1 MPGFDEIKEVNGEV
15 ENNIDEMTREIFMKE
30 AAKNGWNLEGEA
42 DVLETVYDIYEGA
55 VQMPM
60 VDMRFWQAF
69 GAFIYSKGKSKRE
82 VIDAFLEQTEDMKYD
97 LDDYK
102 QREALDEL
110 TDKIREYDPPEPEKT
125 SELANEQNVQPE
137 KSEAPKPLVP
147 NLQTDIANKL
157 MNFTPEEEQTYNKL
171 IDKTCSFYNDVDI
184 LNHRE
189 VFEGQKHQR
198 EDFKDS
204 EHTYTITR
212 TGGFTIALY
221 ALAATKKYTFDQ
233 LMDSDQLR
241 EEKADMF
248 DKVVQNSRKPATP
261 EKQQWVA
268 KQLYEGEK
276 VVKNMAEEVSKKID
290 YSQPDLLHNK
300 DFCHLTQLA
309 FSQFDASQEMQRCKP
324 EIVALA
330 QKDNPGIKKFSD
342 YQKKVTKNFHP
353 LHNVASSIDSIQ
365 VQSRRLAK
373 TNRTDAAV
381 SAANIF
387 AAHDALSNTISFL
400 AEEQKKKDAKPYTAL
415 YGSLKDTQLKANYG
429 MAIQQ
434 YLPVFRFVDKDPAM
448 KDALIDKMVDG
459 KVFGQLK
466 GDYTSG
472 IDYKLSDNAKSFEN
486 DLRKEAAANDE
497 KEQELNGGN
506 IGGAENKPS
515 DNVPN
520 PENDI
525 KKEAAANDE
534 KEQELKIGN
543 IGGAEN
549 KPSDNVPNPENDIKK
564 EAAANDEKEQELKG
578 ENIGGA
584 DNKLPGHQK
593 GVEPAKT
600 IKKADLIKSLDDKL
614 RDMKAKRLILFN
626 KYRIGHSD
634 SAEFTAMTE
643 AMQKMKEAAE
653 GAKEPINQDENFKQ
667 AFLDAYKANIAYTAQ
682 KRKEANI
689 ADDNLTWH
697 PKSPLGMKRYNA
709 STDFIKMSEEL
720 FPDIIAADKQR
731 EIDEREAELRQSEET
746 LEMNPNSYMEE
757 RLQQNKD
764 TIKKQGEQCGIML
777 FLYGKDTPEEFENDL
792 RVSLAESIAMRTVG
806 HFYKECEESGIQLPE
821 GDELKQDFDQRV
833 AQAAAGIMARD
844 DFQYLV
850 THNTPAVLKQYAIM
864 GNGNRLIQQLSEA
877 AKIVNEQQK
886 NAAPKANE
894 KEKKNDAPAME

>member
-497 KEQELNGGN
+497 KEQEL
-506 IGGAENKPS
+506 
-515 DNVPN
+515 
-520 PENDI
+520 
-525 KKEAAANDE
+525 
-534 KEQELKIGN
+534 KIGN

>member
-1 MPGFDEIKEVNGEV
+1 
-15 ENNIDEMTREIFMKE
+15 
-30 AAKNGWNLEGEA
+30 
-42 DVLETVYDIYEGA
+42 
-55 VQMPM
+55 
-60 VDMRFWQAF
+60 
-69 GAFIYSKGKSKRE
+69 
-82 VIDAFLEQTEDMKYD
+82 
-97 LDDYK
+97 
-102 QREALDEL
+102 
-110 TDKIREYDPPEPEKT
+110 
-125 SELANEQNVQPE
+125 
-137 KSEAPKPLVP
+137 
-147 NLQTDIANKL
+147 
-157 MNFTPEEEQTYNKL
+157 
-171 IDKTCSFYNDVDI
+171 
-184 LNHRE
+184 
-189 VFEGQKHQR
+189 
-198 EDFKDS
+198 
-204 EHTYTITR
+204 
-212 TGGFTIALY
+212 
-221 ALAATKKYTFDQ
+221 
-233 LMDSDQLR
+233 
-241 EEKADMF
+241 
-248 DKVVQNSRKPATP
+248 
-261 EKQQWVA
+261 
-268 KQLYEGEK
+268 
-276 VVKNMAEEVSKKID
+276 MAEEVSKKID

-330 QKDNPGIKKFSD
+330 QKDDPGIKKFSD

-400 AEEQKKKDAKPYTAL
+400 AEEQKKKDAKPYTEL

-434 YLPVFRFVDKDPAM
+434 YMPVFRFVDKDPAM

-486 DLRKEAAANDE
+486 DLRKEAAAN
-497 KEQELNGGN
+497 
-506 IGGAENKPS
+506 A
-515 DNVPN
+515 
-520 PENDI
+520 
-525 KKEAAANDE
+525 
-534 KEQELKIGN
+534 
-543 IGGAEN
+543 
-549 KPSDNVPNPENDIKK
+549 
-564 EAAANDEKEQELKG
+564 EKEQELKG
-578 ENIGGA
+578 ENIGAA
-584 DNKLPGHQK
+584 DNKLPGRQK

-600 IKKADLIKSLDDKL
+600 IKKADLIKNLDDKL

-697 PKSPLGMKRYNA
+697 PKSPLVMKRYNA

-792 RVSLAESIAMRTVG
+792 RVSLAESIAIRTVG

-821 GDELKQDFDQRV
+821 GDELKEDFDQRV

-886 NAAPKANE
+886 NAASKANE
-894 KEKKNDAPAME
+894 KEKKKKNDAPAME

>member
-497 KEQELNGGN
+497 KEQEL
-506 IGGAENKPS
+506 K
-515 DNVPN
+515 V
-520 PENDI
+520 
-525 KKEAAANDE
+525 
-534 KEQELKIGN
+534 GN